1 MVPAPTPDGKGATD
15 TKPQP
20 AGPNPTNEEVEVDSL
35 KTTRNYIIGA
45 FILLTV
51 AGQTLV
57 ARRNASHLKEVA
69 KRTGVKFEAP
79 KRSKKDK
86 DDDWW

>member
-1 MVPAPTPDGKGATD
+1 MAPTPDGKQPQQQ
-15 TKPQP
+15 KPP
-20 AGPNPTNEEVEVDSL
+20 VGLNPTKEEQDSL

-57 ARRNASHLKEVA
+57 ARRNATHLKEVA

>member
-1 MVPAPTPDGKGATD
+1 MTPAPD
-15 TKPQP
+15 TKQPQQQP
-20 AGPNPTNEEVEVDSL
+20 AGLNPTKEEQDSL

-57 ARRNASHLKEVA
+57 ARRNATHLKEVA

>member
-1 MVPAPTPDGKGATD
+1 MASNGDGKDEGAKKPAGLNPTP
-15 TKPQP
+15 
-20 AGPNPTNEEVEVDSL
+20 EEVDSL

-57 ARRNASHLKEVA
+57 ARRNASHLKDVA

-79 KRSKKDK
+79 KWSKKDK

>member
-1 MVPAPTPDGKGATD
+1 MASNGNSKDEGPK
-15 TKPQP
+15 KP
-20 AGPNPTNEEVEVDSL
+20 AGPNPTPEEVDSL

>member
-1 MVPAPTPDGKGATD
+1 MMPSPERDGKGATD

-20 AGPNPTNEEVEVDSL
+20 ACLNPTQEDVDSL

>member
-1 MVPAPTPDGKGATD
+1 MAPADDKSKEPVPPGGLDPTP
-15 TKPQP
+15 
-20 AGPNPTNEEVEVDSL
+20 EEVDSL
-35 KTTRNYIIGA
+35 KTTRNYVIGA
-45 FILLTV
+45 FVLLTV
-51 AGQTLV
+51 AGQVLV

-79 KRSKKDK
+79 KRSAKEK